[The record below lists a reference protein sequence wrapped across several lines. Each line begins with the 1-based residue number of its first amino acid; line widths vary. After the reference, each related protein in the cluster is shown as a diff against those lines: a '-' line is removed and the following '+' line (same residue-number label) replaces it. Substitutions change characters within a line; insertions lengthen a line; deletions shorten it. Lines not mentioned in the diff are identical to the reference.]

1 MTSTVVLVLD
11 VLIVALIV
19 TIVNIAVLDAPIWLI
34 AIPLIPI
41 GIIFG
46 IWLIRK
52 LRDRDD

>member
-19 TIVNIAVLDAPIWLI
+19 TIVNIAVLDAPVWLI

-41 GIIFG
+41 GIIIG